1 VSDLPWLGLFVWATI
16 AGLDQVSV
24 LQGLLSR
31 PLVAGTVAGAIIG
44 DLESGVRI
52 GAVLELFALDV
63 LPVGAARYPDY
74 GGATVAAVALASG
87 GSWQLML
94 GPAALLGLIVASLGG
109 WSLVMHRRI
118 TAWALHRQSAALDR
132 GEPGVARRVHG
143 LGLLFDLCRSGIMAA
158 VGLSG
163 VVLLRTLG
171 PPLDVPTARALA
183 LVVIIGGLAAM
194 VGGALRRAGTLRRF
208 GWLLGG
214 ALAGLAGT
222 MLR

>member
-1 VSDLPWLGLFVWATI
+1 VSDLPWLGLFVWGTI

-31 PLVAGTVAGAIIG
+31 PLVAGAAAGAILG
-44 DLESGVRI
+44 DLESGLRI

-74 GGATVAAVALASG
+74 GGATVAAVALAAG
-87 GSWQLML
+87 GPWQLML
-94 GPAALLGLIVASLGG
+94 GPAALLGLLVASLGG
-109 WSLVMHRRI
+109 WSLVIHRRI
-118 TAWALHRQSAALDR
+118 TAWGLHRHAGALDR
-132 GEPGVARRVHG
+132 GDPGVARRVHE
-143 LGLLFDLCRSGIMAA
+143 LGLVFDLCRSGIMAA
-158 VGLSG
+158 IGLFG
-163 VVLLRTLG
+163 VVALRTAG
-171 PPLDVPTARALA
+171 PPLDLPTARALA

-194 VGGALRRAGTLRRF
+194 VGGALRRAGTLRRV

-214 ALAGLAGT
+214 ALAGVAGA

>member
-1 VSDLPWLGLFVWATI
+1 MSELPWLGLFIWGTI

-31 PLVAGTVAGAIIG
+31 PLVSGTVAGLIVG
-44 DLESGVRI
+44 DLESGLRI

-63 LPVGAARYPDY
+63 LPVGASRYPDY
-74 GGATVAAVALASG
+74 AGASVAAVALAAG
-87 GSWQLML
+87 APWQLLL

-109 WSLVMHRRI
+109 WSLVLHRRM
-118 TAWALHRQSAALDR
+118 TAWALGRQAAALDR
-132 GEPGVARRVHG
+132 GEPGVARRVHE
-143 LGLLFDLCRSGIMAA
+143 LGLLFDFARSGIMTAI
-158 VGLSG
+158 GLFG
-163 VVLLRTLG
+163 ALIARTAG
-171 PPLDVPTARALA
+171 PSMDEPTARALA
-183 LVVIIGGLAAM
+183 LVVIVGGLAAM

-222 MLR
+222 MLT